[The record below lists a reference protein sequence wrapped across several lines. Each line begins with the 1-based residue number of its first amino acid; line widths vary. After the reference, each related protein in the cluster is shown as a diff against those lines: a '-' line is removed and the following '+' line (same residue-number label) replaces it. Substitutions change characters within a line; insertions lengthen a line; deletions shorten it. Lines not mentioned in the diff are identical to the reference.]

1 MAATFENRSTT
12 VMGLAVELKESTA
25 EVHDQAEG
33 ALFVKC
39 FMAGSI
45 DREDH
50 AAHLRAL
57 LSVYAALEE
66 GMRQHKDHPVLSN
79 IYFPVLERSEKIKE
93 DLAFLI
99 GNDWESKMPET
110 EAARSYGER
119 LRNLAEKNPVRLAA
133 HAYTRYLGD
142 LSGGQILKKMAQ
154 KHLGLEEDG
163 LAFYNFDIEKA
174 GSFKDEYRSR
184 LDQLPVN
191 EEEKKEI
198 LEEAKEAFLLNGKIF
213 AEIEGQLRSKI
224 PEDELN
230 KLLQAT

>member
-1 MAATFENRSTT
+1 
-12 VMGLAVELKESTA
+12 MGLAAELKESTA

-45 DREDH
+45 DKEDH

-57 LSVYAALEE
+57 LCVYEALEE
-66 GMRQHKDHPVLSN
+66 GMRKHKDHPVLSN
-79 IYFPVLERSEKIKE
+79 IYFPALERVANIKE
-93 DLAFLI
+93 DLAFLA
-99 GNDWESKMPET
+99 GKDWESKLPET
-110 EAARSYGER
+110 EAARNYADR
-119 LRNLAEKNPVRLAA
+119 LRNLAENNPVRLAA

-163 LAFYNFDIEKA
+163 LAFYKFDIEKA
-174 GSFKDEYRSR
+174 GTFKDEYRTR

-191 EEEKKEI
+191 EDEKKEI
-198 LEEAKEAFLLNGKIF
+198 IEEAKEAFLLNGKIF
-213 AEIEGQLRSKI
+213 AEIEGQLRAKI
-224 PEDELN
+224 PPEDLN
-230 KLLQAT
+230 KLLQTA